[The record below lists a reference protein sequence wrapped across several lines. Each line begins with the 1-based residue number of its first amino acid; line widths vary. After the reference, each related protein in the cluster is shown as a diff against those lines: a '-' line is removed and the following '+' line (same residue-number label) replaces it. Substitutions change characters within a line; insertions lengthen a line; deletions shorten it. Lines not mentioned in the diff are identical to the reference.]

1 MYVMGGHV
9 GDSGDYANHLAP
21 YTKLRLEV
29 WDRYVQPRCRAPT
42 RLSTR
47 PAPPPSPS
55 DRLEPSDFIGEATLP
70 LCCLMDL
77 KEHSVAL
84 ELSDPEKKN
93 PIRHDNLGK
102 VSFSVQYAS

>member
-1 MYVMGGHV
+1 MRTKTRHRTTAPQWMFSAEMYVMGGHV

-47 PAPPPSPS
+47 PAPPP
-55 DRLEPSDFIGEATLP
+55 LP
-70 LCCLMDL
+70 
-77 KEHSVAL
+77 
-84 ELSDPEKKN
+84 
-93 PIRHDNLGK
+93 
-102 VSFSVQYAS
+102 Q